1 MKKYLNL
8 LIKLLAVTSLSVSLA
23 ACGTSTSEET
33 PKESAE
39 DSPVTEA
46 VSKLTDAGTYKA
58 VGVKLDDYIVESDS
72 TKGYTIE
79 LTEDGAGNLNF
90 GEDNKGPI
98 TSWDNS
104 GSFTMKAG
112 VSDFT
117 GTLKD
122 GILYLD
128 LGDGIVICFAQ
139 DNADLSTL
147 KVISMD
153 EYKKLAN
160 TVVSDVSAIAGEYKI
175 YALESEG
182 MCVAIP
188 EGELEFTINLKEDGT
203 ASVTVD
209 GETEELTWKLDGK
222 TLTLLDQAGNISG
235 GEYDITVKDGI
246 ITFFVPGT
254 NGEADI
260 YEYLVTKDADVSGLH
275 AVDPSTLEN

>member
-23 ACGTSTSEET
+23 ACGTSTPEET

-39 DSPVTEA
+39 DSSVTEA

-153 EYKKLAN
+153 EYKKLAD

>member
-1 MKKYLNL
+1 
-8 LIKLLAVTSLSVSLA
+8 
-23 ACGTSTSEET
+23 
-33 PKESAE
+33 
-39 DSPVTEA
+39 
-46 VSKLTDAGTYKA
+46 
-58 VGVKLDDYIVESDS
+58 
-72 TKGYTIE
+72 
-79 LTEDGAGNLNF
+79 
-90 GEDNKGPI
+90 
-98 TSWDNS
+98 
-104 GSFTMKAG
+104 
-112 VSDFT
+112 
-117 GTLKD
+117 
-122 GILYLD
+122 
-128 LGDGIVICFAQ
+128 
-139 DNADLSTL
+139 
-147 KVISMD
+147 MD
-153 EYKKLAN
+153 EYKKLAD